1 LNSNTSWSPAIGRD
15 EKGGENMVKPLVEH
29 RCHCPENCRCKIK
42 DGEDNCGLEHYCYRK
57 AYYCPRCKTL
67 LLVALVSISDP
78 YGLAAAIQGN
88 IACPSCQEA
97 IELDSSLPENEMGL
111 NLNLIQELGLSD

>member
-1 LNSNTSWSPAIGRD
+1 MLLGLPQLA
-15 EKGGENMVKPLVEH
+15 EMKKEVKKMAKPLVEH
-29 RCHCPENCRCKIK
+29 HCPENCRCKIK

-57 AYYCPRCKTL
+57 AYYCPRCNTL

-88 IACPSCQEA
+88 VACPSCQEA

-111 NLNLIQELGLSD
+111 NLNLIQELGLGD